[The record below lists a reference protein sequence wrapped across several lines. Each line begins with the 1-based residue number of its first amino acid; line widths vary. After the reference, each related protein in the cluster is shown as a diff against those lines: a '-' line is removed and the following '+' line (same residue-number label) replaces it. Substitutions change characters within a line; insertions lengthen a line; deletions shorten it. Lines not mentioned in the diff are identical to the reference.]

1 MWPGLPSYDSNTGL
15 PGDSQEDSIRAA
27 AFLTKAKEFL
37 KINYDSAIF
46 RAQRARSL
54 ALKAGFNSLAAESL
68 ILEGNA
74 WYFKG
79 VHDSSLALYLRAVE
93 LCRSFGIMAGE
104 AYAWNEIGVLYRKQG
119 DLNKALEVMEKALD
133 LSEKAGNMEQM
144 ANAFNNIS
152 EIYTIKGEFE
162 KAIEYVRQS
171 SKIKKKLNDEKGL
184 SYDYVNLGVNFAELG
199 QADSSI
205 FYLKKSLAIR
215 KKNADP
221 HGLAIAYTN
230 IGEVAADNGELE
242 KAVAYLDSALNISRS
257 IHFKDLTKHIYLT
270 LSKLFENKGMSD
282 SALVYYKRY
291 GELKD
296 SIFNQAR
303 SEQLLEMRTKYE
315 TAEKDRLI
323 AEQELA
329 VKNRNIWLGLIGG
342 GFFLLLLSLIYIS
355 IYYRKKRE
363 FLMKEALLKEELAK
377 KEIQNRIKN
386 ERLRISRD
394 LHDNIGAEL
403 TLITSA
409 LDSKAYESHN
419 EREKEWLNEVS
430 NYARKAMSDLRE
442 TIWAFKSDRM
452 PVREL
457 VARIREFTTRISR
470 MTGIEIEIKDRVRGA
485 LELSPGKVI
494 NLYRISQEAL
504 QNAVKYANGN
514 KISWEIKMEDGLLK
528 VIVSDNGIGFDPE
541 KVKRGYGLSHM
552 CERMEEL
559 QGRCEIISRPGEG
572 TRIVASMPPGESTI

>member
-1 MWPGLPSYDSNTGL
+1 M
-15 PGDSQEDSIRAA
+15 
-27 AFLTKAKEFL
+27 
-37 KINYDSAIF
+37 
-46 RAQRARSL
+46 
-54 ALKAGFNSLAAESL
+54 
-68 ILEGNA
+68 
-74 WYFKG
+74 
-79 VHDSSLALYLRAVE
+79 
-93 LCRSFGIMAGE
+93 
-104 AYAWNEIGVLYRKQG
+104 
-119 DLNKALEVMEKALD
+119 
-133 LSEKAGNMEQM
+133 
-144 ANAFNNIS
+144 
-152 EIYTIKGEFE
+152 
-162 KAIEYVRQS
+162 
-171 SKIKKKLNDEKGL
+171 
-184 SYDYVNLGVNFAELG
+184 
-199 QADSSI
+199 
-205 FYLKKSLAIR
+205 
-215 KKNADP
+215 
-221 HGLAIAYTN
+221 
-230 IGEVAADNGELE
+230 AADNGELE

-470 MTGIEIEIKDRVRGA
+470 MTA